1 MGDPGLRRVSEVTL
15 TSFLKNRLVVR
26 LGKSLWFLYFLGSEN
41 LTEGHQHSAA
51 AHSRDKLQMRTLSTS
66 QKLWHFLW
74 IFDIPYS
81 RVLPQDRWKLLL
93 YAWFMIYLEIKKVCL
108 ILSFLCFLFFF
119 FFLITRPQSRKKSK
133 FCGYVYRPLHCDLVI
148 YISWYLLAHKWKP
161 DEERYWAHVLKQV
174 YALNMLLNCSTCLS
188 SFSGFFHFLSW
199 SFNSSGA
206 YNKVLTQTKLLFY
219 LLYVENCMRQ

>member
-1 MGDPGLRRVSEVTL
+1 MAFPLDIRYSIQPSAASRPMK
-15 TSFLKNRLVVR
+15 TSTVR
-26 LGKSLWFLYFLGSEN
+26 LIYDLFGDKKS
-41 LTEGHQHSAA
+41 
-51 AHSRDKLQMRTLSTS
+51 
-66 QKLWHFLW
+66 
-74 IFDIPYS
+74 
-81 RVLPQDRWKLLL
+81 VLNT
-93 YAWFMIYLEIKKVCL
+93 FI
-108 ILSFLCFLFFF
+108 SLFPLF

-161 DEERYWAHVLKQV
+161 NEERYWAHVLKQV